1 MSWAIFDFRNLL
13 STATG
18 QPLFW
23 GWNLS
28 LWWRVQVFMRQKVG
42 WILAAAAVAAFAAGD
57 QSWKD
62 KQVSEWSDDDVQE
75 VLTSSPWARMSV
87 PEFTRAQNGGQQGM
101 GRRGGFG
108 GGGIGMGGGGWGGRG
123 GSNGGSNGGYGGNNG
138 GYGQQRQDDPDQN
151 SSGDSRQSRN
161 VTVRWES
168 ALPVQNALLKSKETG
183 TPSIDA
189 DHYAISVIGVP
200 NRIANSDSG
209 KPKAELKREGKK
221 TIKSSDARVIALD
234 KGTMVMFLF
243 PRSQEITA
251 TDKQISFDA
260 HIGRMHVT
268 QSFYLTDM
276 IYRGKLE
283 L

>member
-1 MSWAIFDFRNLL
+1 M
-13 STATG
+13 T
-18 QPLFW
+18 
-23 GWNLS
+23 
-28 LWWRVQVFMRQKVG
+28 QKVR

-62 KQVSEWSDDDVQE
+62 KQVSEWSDDDVKE

-87 PEFTRAQNGGQQGM
+87 PEITRSQDNGQRG
-101 GRRGGFG
+101 GRRGGMG
-108 GGGIGMGGGGWGGRG
+108 GGGIGIGGGGIGTGGGGWGGRG
-123 GSNGGSNGGYGGNNG
+123 GGYGGSNGGNNGGSNGGYG
-138 GYGQQRQDDPDQN
+138 QQRNDDDSNSQS
-151 SSGDSRQSRN
+151 SSGDSSQSHN

-168 ALPVQNALLKSKETG
+168 ALPVQDAILKSKETG
-183 TPSIDA
+183 TPSID
-189 DHYAISVIGVP
+189 DGHYAIAVVGVP
-200 NRIANSDSG
+200 NRIANNSDAG

-221 TIKSSDARVIALD
+221 TIKSTDARVIAGD

-251 TDKQISFDA
+251 TDKQVSFEA

-268 QSFYLTDM
+268 QSFYLSDM

>member
-1 MSWAIFDFRNLL
+1 M
-13 STATG
+13 T
-18 QPLFW
+18 
-23 GWNLS
+23 
-28 LWWRVQVFMRQKVG
+28 QKVS
-42 WILAAAAVAAFAAGD
+42 WFLAAAAVAAFAAGD
-57 QSWKD
+57 QTWKD

-75 VLTSSPWARMSV
+75 VLTSSPWARTSV
-87 PEFTRAQNGGQQGM
+87 PEYTRQQNGGQQGM

-108 GGGIGMGGGGWGGRG
+108 GGGIGGGGLGGGGLGGRGGGWGGN
-123 GSNGGSNGGYGGNNG
+123 NGGSNGGYGGNNG

-151 SSGDSRQSRN
+151 SSGDSNRSRN

-168 ALPVQNALLKSKETG
+168 ALPVQDAILKSKETG

-189 DHYAISVIGVP
+189 DHYAVAVIGVP

-234 KGTMVMFLF
+234 KGNMVLFLF

-251 TDKQISFDA
+251 QDKQVSFDA

-268 QSFYLTDM
+268 QSFYLSDM
-276 IYRGKLE
+276 MYRGKLE